1 MHIYFIGIGGSGIG
15 PLALIAQKAGHKVSG
30 SDITS
35 SSYTDYLKNKGMNV
49 SLDQSGVNI
58 DHVHAN
64 EPIDLVVGVSAI
76 VRNNPDH
83 PEIVYAKRNNIEVRE
98 RDSLLNLI
106 IKEKNLKLIA
116 VAGTHGKTTTTAM
129 IIWLM
134 KNLNMPVS
142 YSVGAKLT
150 FGDMSNLDDKSE
162 YFIYECDEFHKN
174 FLNFYPYVA
183 SITGIAWDHHEIY
196 ATKKDYNDA
205 FVEFLNQSK
214 SVIIYKDDSDEIEW
228 RNNNFT
234 TLLDKSDP
242 AMSQIS
248 LAGRFFR
255 EDAWLA
261 VRTIQYLTGENTEK
275 LISIINSYPGASR
288 RMEKIADNI
297 YSDYAHTP
305 EKIIGCINTANE
317 MKKPYQKMVIVY
329 EPLTNRRQHFIK
341 DVYKNLFLGVDKLYW
356 VPSFK
361 AREDAAQKIIEPQE
375 FVDGMDNKHIAEAAE
390 LNDDLWQK
398 IVQHADNDDF
408 VVVISGGGGG
418 SLDEWARKKLEP

>member
-15 PLALIAQKAGHKVSG
+15 PLALIAQQAGHKVSG

-35 SSYTDYLKNKGMNV
+35 SSYTEYLISKGVSV
-49 SLDQSGVNI
+49 SLDQSGINI
-58 DHVHAN
+58 KNVHEN
-64 EPIDLVVGVSAI
+64 NPIDLVVGVSAI
-76 VRNNPDH
+76 IRNSPDH
-83 PEIVYAKRNNIEVRE
+83 PEIIYAERNNIAIRE

-134 KNLNMPVS
+134 KKLNIPVS

-150 FGDMSNLDDKSE
+150 FGDMSNLDKNSN
-162 YFIYECDEFHKN
+162 YFVYECDEFHKN

-183 SITGIAWDHHEIY
+183 AITGIAWDHHEIY

-205 FVEFLNQSK
+205 FVEFLNQSEN
-214 SVIIYKDDSDEIEW
+214 VIIYEDDSDEIKW
-228 RNNNFT
+228 QANDST
-234 TLLDKSDP
+234 KLLDKNSP
-242 AMSQIS
+242 VISQIS

-261 VRTIQYLTGENTEK
+261 ISTVQYLTGKGTDK
-275 LISIINSYPGASR
+275 LTSIIDSYPGASR

-317 MKKPYQKMVIVY
+317 MKKPNQKLVIVY

-341 DVYKNLFLGVDKLYW
+341 EVYKNLFLGIDRLYW

-361 AREDAAQKIIEPQE
+361 AREDATQKIIEPQE
-375 FVDGMDNKHIAEAAE
+375 FIDGMENKNIAEAAE
-390 LNDDLWQK
+390 LNDNLWQR
-398 IVQHADNDDF
+398 IVQHTDNDDF